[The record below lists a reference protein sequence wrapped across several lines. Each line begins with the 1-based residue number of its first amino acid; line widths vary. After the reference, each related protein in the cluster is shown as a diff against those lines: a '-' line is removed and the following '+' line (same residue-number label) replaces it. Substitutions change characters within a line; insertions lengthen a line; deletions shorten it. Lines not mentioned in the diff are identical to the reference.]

1 MIAVSLRYEQS
12 DHMTRVFQLT
22 NWRRFDEAISEAEQW
37 LREEPENANAYG
49 MLAQIYMKSGKYDKA
64 LHWSAESLKY
74 DPENKIGWFVR
85 VIVLYSQGKE
95 KEYLQAV
102 KEAQRIDPY
111 ESHYLFLSFNLY
123 HKKGKLQQAR
133 EELDQAL
140 RLAPDNSLYLAGDSY
155 LHANARNFQASLAS
169 EQAALFQNPD
179 HDQTFLYLAWA
190 AEKRGDYDKE
200 QEYLKNAIRLDPTDA
215 QIRREYL
222 KSLQKSYW
230 FYRLLLLPSFIK
242 KMKPWQIFL
251 TWIVAWLLFKP
262 LIILFIVLHV
272 LSHWTSKL
280 LVKAKV
286 FGWRSIFRRQS

>member
-1 MIAVSLRYEQS
+1 VIAVSLRYEQS

-133 EELDQAL
+133 EELDPTTPCTWLVTAICMPMPAIFRL
-140 RLAPDNSLYLAGDSY
+140 RWHLSKPPCSRTRITIKPFSIWPGPL
-155 LHANARNFQASLAS
+155 
-169 EQAALFQNPD
+169 
-179 HDQTFLYLAWA
+179 
-190 AEKRGDYDKE
+190 KKE
-200 QEYLKNAIRLDPTDA
+200 ATTIKN
-215 QIRREYL
+215 
-222 KSLQKSYW
+222 
-230 FYRLLLLPSFIK
+230 
-242 KMKPWQIFL
+242 
-251 TWIVAWLLFKP
+251 
-262 LIILFIVLHV
+262 
-272 LSHWTSKL
+272 
-280 LVKAKV
+280 
-286 FGWRSIFRRQS
+286 RSI